1 MRNPSNYFKSKPCN
15 KNINAKKVT
24 KTAIYQVLPFII
36 AFISIIFI
44 TGIVK
49 PAQSSPHSPGI
60 MLSKQVRSGMRGYGL
75 SVFKGTRIERFP
87 IVVIGKLKHHIS
99 DADMILI
106 RITGGYPVRARTG
119 VIAGMSGSPIYIN
132 GRLIGAIGYGWPFAK
147 SAIAGVTP
155 IESMLREMPGKYKK
169 TAGAKSSLAG
179 IPDRSYEI
187 DEPVYINGKK
197 YEKAVISSGIQPDLK
212 KYSGDTMVL
221 SPVPSLLQLHGFSNE
236 SVKFVKK
243 EFEPYGLVPVAIPG
257 GGSVPKKAGY
267 TIRPGS
273 PIGVTFVEGDLFI
286 GGTGTV
292 TYRKGND
299 ILAFGHPMIL
309 LGKTEL
315 PMNASYI
322 QGIMPNFFRPF
333 KFSSSMG
340 IVGTLLEDRTY
351 AVSGTLG
358 RKPPMI
364 PVMIDI
370 IDKGRNTRKRYNIR
384 CLQQKYLSPLLIALA
399 CQESLTP
406 FASSLKESSVK
417 IHYAMRLKD
426 YEKIEFDDFSSSL
439 AISRDSGKQIMEY
452 LRDLT
457 SHDFDPVKIEKL
469 YFRITLFNESRRAN
483 IEEIST
489 QLQKVSP
496 GDNLDVN
503 IRLRTDDGK
512 QIIKKVTIPIPPD
525 IRKGNVRIGVTGGS
539 NVDMFEKKL
548 LLLPLKPTSSSQ
560 IIHKVHYGDR
570 GNDLVVQASFP
581 RKTVTF
587 AGERLSLLSM
597 SKAFIFKSSPRSSVK
612 MSKDTYKT
620 RVKLPYFILGEEFI
634 NVGISKDVPTS
645 QDAYENGNDGNEEK
659 SPDTPQESNKVKTS
673 IPARK
678 QKLYNILSNHMETQL
693 VSGKNSKKTKK
704 GKKEYSTGSM
714 EFSLSTPR
722 DYFRGIFEN
731 TSITDGVITLGHKL
745 NTLYFS
751 KNPFIWA
758 MDYDESTGIA
768 LIAESPTGYI
778 LEVAEGEKPRIVG
791 KTGEML
797 VPCMTRDVSG
807 NIYVGTAPYGRI
819 YKRTPD
825 REFKFFCKLDAQFVW
840 DLKIDPSGNLLAA
853 TGNKGRIYRIDPSGK
868 AQMLFDSPESHVQC
882 LAIGTEGEIFAGTAN
897 QGVVFRISPTGDA
910 KPIFRSIGNSID
922 SILYDNGTL
931 WIASEELLYKLDNN
945 GGKKVYI
952 FPENSVITV
961 SKDENG
967 NILAGTS
974 DLGRI
979 YRISPAGKV
988 ENLFES
994 DINQVMK
1001 ITPLSGGDII
1011 IATGNPGKV
1020 IRVSNNYNPSG
1031 KYLSGT
1037 IDTGRVSDF
1046 GNIKWEALTPAGS
1059 SVTLQTRI
1067 GDTSSPDSTWSKW
1080 SHAYSMKEGQKIT
1093 GPSGRYIQIRAN
1105 LTSSGKK
1112 TPGLYFVSIFSRH
1125 KNHAPLLA
1133 FESPKGGE
1141 KWSKSQEISWKAFIA
1156 NPQTLSFSLYVS
1168 GDHGKT
1174 WKVLKENLNA
1184 DIPKEGTFNPHKEK
1198 PIKKSYK
1205 WKTRSAKDGNYII
1218 KLIGFDRTDPA
1229 NKQLKSK
1236 ITSRPVVI
1244 ANKEPEVTIISSE
1257 EIDGRGVV
1265 TGFAKSHMVNVK
1277 QVTYK
1282 IDKGDTALAYPLDG
1296 IFDNTREKFV
1306 IYLNKPYKSRFK
1318 LKVKVIDEAGNS
1330 KTISKK
1336 ISISK
1341 KK

>member
-1 MRNPSNYFKSKPCN
+1 MRNPSNYFKSRPGN
-15 KNINAKKVT
+15 KNIYGKQVT
-24 KTAIYQVLPFII
+24 KTAIYRVLPFII

-44 TGIVK
+44 TGIVT
-49 PAQSSPHSPGI
+49 PAQSSPRSPGI
-60 MLSKQVRSGMRGYGL
+60 MKAKQVRAGMRGYGL

-106 RITGGYPVRARTG
+106 RITGGYPVRAGTG
-119 VIAGMSGSPIYIN
+119 VVAGMSGSPIYIN

-147 SAIAGVTP
+147 SPIGGVTP
-155 IESMLREMPGKYKK
+155 IESMLRDMPGKSGK
-169 TAGAKSSLAG
+169 TAESKSSLAK

-187 DEPVYINGKK
+187 DKPVYINGKK
-197 YEKAVISSGIQPDLK
+197 YGKAVISSGIQPDLK

-221 SPVPSLLQLHGFSNE
+221 SPVPSLLQLHGFSDE
-236 SVKFVKK
+236 SVNHIRK
-243 EFEPYGLVPVAIPG
+243 ELEPYGLVPVAVPG
-257 GGSVPKKAGY
+257 GGRVPKTAGY

-273 PIGVTFVEGDLFI
+273 PIGITFVEGDLSI

-315 PMNASYI
+315 PMNAAYI
-322 QGIMPNFFRPF
+322 QGVMPNYFRPF

-340 IVGTLLEDRTY
+340 IVGTLLEDRTF

-364 PVMIDI
+364 PVMIDV

-384 CLQQKYLSPLLIALA
+384 CLRQKYLSPLLIALS
-399 CQESLTP
+399 CQESLSP
-406 FASSLKESSVK
+406 FASNLKESSVK

-439 AISRDSGKQIMEY
+439 AVSRDTGKQVMGY

-457 SHDFDPVKIEKL
+457 SHDFDPVEIEKL
-469 YFRITLFNESRRAN
+469 YLRITLFNENRRAN

-525 IRKGNVRIGVTGGS
+525 IRKGNIKIGVTGGS

-548 LLLPLKPTSSSQ
+548 QLLPLKPTCTSQ
-560 IIHKVHYGDR
+560 IIHRVHYGDR

-620 RVKLPYFILGEEFI
+620 RLELPYFIAGEGFI
-634 NVGISKDVPTS
+634 NVGISNDVPTS
-645 QDAYENGNDGNEEK
+645 QDAYENGDDGNKKE

-673 IPARK
+673 NQARK
-678 QKLYNILSNHMETQL
+678 QKLYKILSNHMETML
-693 VSGKNSKKTKK
+693 VSGKNSKKAKK

-714 EFSLSTPR
+714 EFSLTTPR

-778 LEVAEGEKPRIVG
+778 LEVTEGEKPRIVG
-791 KTGEML
+791 KTGEIL
-797 VPCMTRDVSG
+797 IPCMTRDVSG

-819 YKRTPD
+819 YKRTSD
-825 REFKFFCKLDAQFVW
+825 REFVFFCKLDEQFVW
-840 DLKIDPSGNLLAA
+840 DLKIDQSGNLLAA
-853 TGNKGRIYRIDPSGK
+853 TGNRGRIYRIDPSGK
-868 AQMLFDSPESHVQC
+868 AEMLFDSPESHVQC
-882 LAIGTEGEIFAGTAN
+882 LAIGKEGEIFAGTAN
-897 QGVVFRISPTGDA
+897 QGVVFRIDPAGDA
-910 KPIFRSIGNSID
+910 KPVFRSIGNSID
-922 SILYDNGTL
+922 SILYDNGIL
-931 WIASEELLYKLDNN
+931 WIASEELLYRLGKN

-961 SKDENG
+961 SKDGNG

-974 DLGRI
+974 DLGRV
-979 YRISPAGKV
+979 YRISPDGKV

-1001 ITPLSGGDII
+1001 IVPLSGGDIM
-1011 IATGNPGKV
+1011 IATGNPGKI
-1020 IRVSNNYNPSG
+1020 IRVSNKYNPSG
-1031 KYLSGT
+1031 KYLSES

-1046 GNIKWEALTPAGS
+1046 GNIKWDALTPSGS
-1059 SVTLQTRI
+1059 SITLQTRT

-1080 SHAYSMKEGQKIT
+1080 SPVYSMKDGQKIV

-1105 LTSSGKK
+1105 FTSSGEK
-1112 TPGLYFVSIFSRH
+1112 TPGLYSVSIFSRH

-1133 FESPKGGE
+1133 FESPSGGE
-1141 KWSKSQEISWKAFIA
+1141 KWSKKQKISWKAYIA
-1156 NPQTLSFSLYVS
+1156 NPETLSFSLYIS
-1168 GDHGKT
+1168 GDYGKT
-1174 WKVLKENLNA
+1174 WKVIKENINA
-1184 DIPKEGTFNPHKEK
+1184 DIPGEGTFNPNKEK

-1205 WKTRSAKDGNYII
+1205 WKTRSSKDGNYII
-1218 KLIGFDRTDPA
+1218 KLTGFDRTDPT
-1229 NKQLKSK
+1229 NKQLRSEIISK
-1236 ITSRPVVI
+1236 PVVI
-1244 ANKEPEVTIISSE
+1244 VNKDPEVTIISSE
-1257 EIDGRGVV
+1257 EVGGRGVV
-1265 TGFAKSHMVNVK
+1265 IGFAKSHMVNVK
-1277 QVTYK
+1277 EVTYK
-1282 IDKGDTALAYPLDG
+1282 INDEDTAIAYPLDG
-1296 IFDNTREKFV
+1296 IFDNMREKFV
-1306 IYLNKPYKSRFK
+1306 IYLNKPYESRFK
-1318 LKVKVIDEAGNS
+1318 LKIKVTDEAGNS